1 MELAIAAA
9 LVIVVALAIVAE
21 LPPEIAPRP
30 EHRIA
35 APTEVPRAVVTR

>member
-1 MELAIAAA
+1 MESVTVTELVIVAA
-9 LVIVVALAIVAE
+9 LVTVAE